1 MVLWVNI
8 FVSNAF
14 KVLQFIS
21 VGQILAT
28 WFCGSF
34 ASKLKWCVWSF
45 VEEGNGFKHVKEKKN
60 YNWKMIKNYELED
73 YAYWKCLLWCH
84 VWSGTFAES
93 LGQVIYPNK
102 L

>member
-1 MVLWVNI
+1 MVLWVNNI

-45 VEEGNGFKHVKEKKN
+45 VEKGNGFKHVKEKKVLYLEN
-60 YNWKMIKNYELED
+60 DYELEE
-73 YAYWKCLLWCH
+73 YVYWKCLLWCH
-84 VWSGTFAES
+84 VWSGTFAEG